1 MRIPFLVVKPAALA
15 AALLAGGAGLAA
27 AQTGSANTGSANR
40 VDPAVP
46 TVNSAS
52 PAAQNP
58 DVNPSAAGTQ
68 LHKPNMAAPNGPN
81 GAQSGNLLVPDGKG
95 MSADDARKRIEE
107 KGYGQV
113 SGLRQDRNFWWE
125 GMAMKNG
132 RQVRVAVDHAGN
144 VTEQR

>member
-1 MRIPFLVVKPAALA
+1 MKERAALGRPA
-15 AALLAGGAGLAA
+15 TLWFGDRRSTVTI
-27 AQTGSANTGSANR
+27 TGPISTRMWRLMPG
-40 VDPAVP
+40 V
-46 TVNSAS
+46 
-52 PAAQNP
+52 
-58 DVNPSAAGTQ
+58 TQ
-68 LHKPNMAAPNGPN
+68 LRKPNMAVPTGPN
-81 GAQSGNLLVPDGKG
+81 GAQPGNLLVPDDKG
-95 MSADDARKRIEE
+95 MSAADARKRIEE